1 MGHHCYSRDPMQT
14 QDEELPPEIAE
25 IHGHIGLVNPIKAQV
40 WREKAQFSAKGF
52 ISTNAT
58 SFGFTQ
64 LSMMMHLTNYGVN
77 RVLRALARGR
87 TYENALDDCY
97 YVGHLGETEI
107 PHFNSVEFF
116 PFNEVSHIKVFKD
129 RDEYCARF
137 TFAEEQFSIRS
148 ECAELFDLFDKI
160 AKKN

>member
-1 MGHHCYSRDPMQT
+1 MST

-25 IHGHIGLVNPIKAQV
+25 IHGHIGLINPIKAQV

-58 SFGFTQ
+58 SFAFTQ

-87 TYENALDDCY
+87 SYESALDDCY
-97 YVGHLGETEI
+97 YVGHLGEAEI
-107 PHFNSVEFF
+107 PHLNSVEFF
-116 PFNEVSHIKVFKD
+116 PFNELSHINVFKNLD
-129 RDEYCARF
+129 QYGARF
-137 TFAEEQFSIRS
+137 TFAGEEFSIRS
-148 ECAELFDLFDKI
+148 DSAEIFDLFDKI